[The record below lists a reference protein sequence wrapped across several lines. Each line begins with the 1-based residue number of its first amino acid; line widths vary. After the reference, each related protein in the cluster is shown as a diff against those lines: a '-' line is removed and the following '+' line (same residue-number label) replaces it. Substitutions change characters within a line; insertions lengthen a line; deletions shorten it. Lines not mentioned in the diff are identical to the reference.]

1 MILQNSISM
10 HKGDMWEQ
18 ITLVMLNLAN
28 RYRSVV
34 SIAICST
41 NGEALLLT
49 ELVLVPGFM
58 EILLNYAKCNALSH
72 LGWGY
77 LYYLSSLFLNKL
89 ISH

>member
-77 LYYLSSLFLNKL
+77 LYYQVKFILKQIN
-89 ISH
+89 